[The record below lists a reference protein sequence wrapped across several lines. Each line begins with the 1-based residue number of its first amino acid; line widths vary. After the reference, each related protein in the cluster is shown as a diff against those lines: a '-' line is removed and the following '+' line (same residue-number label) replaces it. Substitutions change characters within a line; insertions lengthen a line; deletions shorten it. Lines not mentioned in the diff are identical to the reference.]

1 MSVMKEKRMSTALY
15 GRVWNIQVLTP
26 ENNAGRRD
34 NMLKHRRKAA
44 PKSDTPR
51 RQTARSHGQRGPE
64 AKAGPLLEAQ
74 QASGVPDAEAAT
86 ILVVQAAAMPALK
99 SRTAGEDL
107 QTAIHTLEQI
117 KPEGALQ
124 SMLAV
129 QMIGVHNTAVKFL
142 MRASDEEQT
151 FEGRDAN
158 VQRATRLMRVF
169 NEQLQA
175 FASLRGKTSAQKVT
189 VEHVHVY
196 PGGQAIVGNVTRG
209 EGEGNGN

>member
-1 MSVMKEKRMSTALY
+1 VPKQKKAVALTRTTKRRLSAVDLEEKKP
-15 GRVWNIQVLTP
+15 GD
-26 ENNAGRRD
+26 AGR
-34 NMLKHRRKAA
+34 
-44 PKSDTPR
+44 
-51 RQTARSHGQRGPE
+51 
-64 AKAGPLLEAQ
+64 LLLQAQ
-74 QASGVPDAEAAT
+74 NALGVPSAGVAT
-86 ILVVQAAAMPALK
+86 ILAVQAAAMPALQ
-99 SRTAGEDL
+99 AGEGTENAKTAV
-107 QTAIHTLEQI
+107 QTAIEMLEQI

-209 EGEGNGN
+209 EGEGYGN

>member
-1 MSVMKEKRMSTALY
+1 MPKQKKAVAFNPDNE
-15 GRVWNIQVLTP
+15 TP
-26 ENNAGRRD
+26 ARCCRPRREEAGRRGKPPASST
-34 NMLKHRRKAA
+34 NALGI
-44 PKSDTPR
+44 PS
-51 RQTARSHGQRGPE
+51 
-64 AKAGPLLEAQ
+64 AG
-74 QASGVPDAEAAT
+74 VAT
-86 ILVVQAAAMPALK
+86 ILAVQAAAMPAVQGGKGPENAKTVLH
-99 SRTAGEDL
+99 
-107 QTAIHTLEQI
+107 TAIEMLEQI

-142 MRASDEEQT
+142 MRASDEDQT

-158 VQRATRLMRVF
+158 VLRATRLMRVF

-196 PGGQAIVGNVTRG
+196 PGGQAIVGNVKRG
-209 EGEGNGN
+209 EGESNGN